1 MVNKY
6 EELKIM
12 IAKYGNQ
19 TNIYNY
25 SAFDL
30 LKFAEYYL
38 DNENEAKNKMLKAD
52 SELRTD
58 YARIIYF
65 LEGYINIETLEYRL
79 FNVKPD
85 KDFIIKD
92 IYALELR
99 DILYPNITSFE
110 ESDGIEVYNNEGTL
124 LVTFDTVTGAANYI
138 ECDKGIISDYCNTHM
153 TYKGKYNFRY
163 KPKQK

>member
-6 EELKIM
+6 EKLKIM

-19 TNIYNY
+19 MNIYGY

-38 DNENEAKNKMLKAD
+38 DNESEAKNKMLKAN

-85 KDFIIKD
+85 KDFIIRD

-99 DILYPNITSFE
+99 DILYPNVTSFE
-110 ESDGIEVYNNEGTL
+110 ESDGVEIYDNKGSL
-124 LVTFDTVTGAANYI
+124 LTTFTTVTDTANHI
-138 ECDKGIISDYCNTHM
+138 GCDRAIISDYCNSHM